1 MYYVYSA
8 VFTPTEDGYTVEI
21 PDIPGCVADGA
32 TLEEAIQRAKGELN
46 ICLCALEDHEE
57 IPKPPRT
64 PDKLNL
70 NPGEFAAIIDADTS
84 RYRAE
89 TDNRAVRKNVSI
101 PAWLNA
107 CAEKAGVNFSQTLQD
122 ALKSQLHVG

>member
-8 VFTPTEDGYTVEI
+8 VFTPTENGYAVEI
-21 PDIPGCVADGA
+21 PDVPGCVTDGA
-32 TLEEAIQRAKGELN
+32 TLEEATLMAKDVLSG
-46 ICLCALEDHEE
+46 CLCVLEDREE
-57 IPKPPRT
+57 TPNPART
-64 PDKLNL
+64 PDKLEL
-70 NPGEFAAIIDADTS
+70 NDGEFAAMIDVDTD

-107 CAEKAGVNFSQTLQD
+107 RAEKAGVNFSQTLQE